1 MMHYLELIRYV
12 CVSSKFNF
20 SFSKQFLQELEDYG
34 IDIDGPVPID
44 NDNTVIVEDVDNKL
58 SAGQKAILKQ
68 ELRSMDN
75 SSQEGLMTMYTVAKL
90 FVHDC
95 QQ

>member
-1 MMHYLELIRYV
+1 M
-12 CVSSKFNF
+12 
-20 SFSKQFLQELEDYG
+20 QELEDYG

-44 NDNTVIVEDVDNKL
+44 NDNTVIVEDDVDNKL

-90 FVHDC
+90 FVHGC